1 MEMPSK
7 RSGVGKFHQRADD
20 KTTSGASRGE
30 GVIFSLF
37 KIRAGSH

>member
-1 MEMPSK
+1 MEMSSK
-7 RSGVGKFHQRADD
+7 RSGVRKFHQRADD

-37 KIRAGSH
+37 KVKKK